1 MADWIRACA
10 TDDIEEQDLVR
21 WDHGGRTYAIYQ
33 TGDGFYCTDGLC
45 THADQHLEEGLL
57 TGHVI
62 ECPLHQGRFDIR
74 SGEVLSPPPCVGLG
88 TYPVKTENDQVFV
101 NV

>member
-21 WDHGGRTYAIYQ
+21 WDHGGRTYAIYR

-45 THADQHLEEGLL
+45 THAEQHLEEGLL

-88 TYPVKTENDQVFV
+88 TYPVRTENDQVFV

>member
-1 MADWIRACA
+1 MGDWIRACA
-10 TDDIEEQDLVR
+10 TGDIEEEDLVR
-21 WDHGGRTYAIYQ
+21 WDHGGRTYAIYHAR
-33 TGDGFYCTDGLC
+33 DGFYCTDGLC

-74 SGEVLSPPPCVGLG
+74 SGSVLSPPPCAGLG
-88 TYPVKTENDQVFV
+88 AHPVKTENGQVFV
-101 NV
+101 KV

>member
-21 WDHGGRTYAIYQ
+21 WDHGGRTYAIYR

-62 ECPLHQGRFDIR
+62 EGPLHQGGFDIR

-88 TYPVKTENDQVFV
+88 TYPVRTENDQVFV